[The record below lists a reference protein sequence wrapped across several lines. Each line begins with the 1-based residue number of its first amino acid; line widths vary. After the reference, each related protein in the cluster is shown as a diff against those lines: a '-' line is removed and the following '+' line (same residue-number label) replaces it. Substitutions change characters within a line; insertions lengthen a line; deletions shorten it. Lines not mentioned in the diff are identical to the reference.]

1 MNNKL
6 NNPPQGSTTDAP
18 VGIPPAVASKM
29 PAANESAAE
38 DAGEESD
45 KFSSTNAVFVECAAG
60 KFCKAHHSMANLAT
74 CQSAHNCFNC
84 AKKIHSALLCG
95 KKWAAV
101 SHLISGN
108 YLSVLGQEK
117 ATDCDE
123 DNITICYLCLHG
135 VAERTQDTTLLGMLP
150 WNEGVPVIPPMT
162 SDRSESP
169 SESVPFDSTLQMDNE
184 DDASNKKRKAAK
196 MPNEEKKE
204 AAKMTAEEKK

>member
-1 MNNKL
+1 MINSVSVFHNIVKSFIIVHINHNIIARLSSHHSHKLESMNNKL

-84 AKKIHSALLCG
+84 AKKIHRPYF
-95 KKWAAV
+95 V
-101 SHLISGN
+101 ERN
-108 YLSVLGQEK
+108 GQ
-117 ATDCDE
+117 
-123 DNITICYLCLHG
+123 L
-135 VAERTQDTTLLGMLP
+135 
-150 WNEGVPVIPPMT
+150 
-162 SDRSESP
+162 
-169 SESVPFDSTLQMDNE
+169 
-184 DDASNKKRKAAK
+184 
-196 MPNEEKKE
+196 
-204 AAKMTAEEKK
+204 